1 MDEFEEVYERQ
12 LAPLLRPHGLQALR
26 GGDPGGGGHP
36 SAGAPGCGLAS
47 GAAATATDVWDGARP
62 WAALAFRYR
71 TPTGPGHTTAAKGT
85 SAEAG
90 TGNRLGVWHTLDL
103 SDGLP
108 SGTVQSVCQD
118 RQGQM
123 WFGSIGGGVSRYDGE
138 LFTTFTTRDGLAGN
152 DVLCILEDRSG
163 RLWVGTADGVSRW
176 DGQRF
181 VNFSPDYEQMRE
193 D

>member
-1 MDEFEEVYERQ
+1 MSGTGPD
-12 LAPLLRPHGLQALR
+12 HGLRWRFEL
-26 GGDPGGGGHP
+26 
-36 SAGAPGCGLAS
+36 
-47 GAAATATDVWDGARP
+47 
-62 WAALAFRYR
+62 YR

-103 SDGLP
+103 SGRP
-108 SGTVQSVCQD
+108 SV
-118 RQGQM
+118 
-123 WFGSIGGGVSRYDGE
+123 
-138 LFTTFTTRDGLAGN
+138 RDGPVGLSGPAGA
-152 DVLCILEDRSG
+152 DVVRVHRG
-163 RLWVGTADGVSRW
+163 WGGRW

>member
-1 MDEFEEVYERQ
+1 MTTVARLSVWVPPERMDEFEEVYERQ

-62 WAALAFRYR
+62 WAALAFRALS
-71 TPTGPGHTTAAKGT
+71 HTDRPRSHHGGQRHQRRSGDREPVGRMA
-85 SAEAG
+85 
-90 TGNRLGVWHTLDL
+90 RLGPVVR
-103 SDGLP
+103 P
-108 SGTVQSVCQD
+108 SV
-118 RQGQM
+118 
-123 WFGSIGGGVSRYDGE
+123 
-138 LFTTFTTRDGLAGN
+138 RDGPVGLSGPAGA
-152 DVLCILEDRSG
+152 DVVRVHRG
-163 RLWVGTADGVSRW
+163 WGGRW

>member
-1 MDEFEEVYERQ
+1 MKKYTNAISHPCCGRTVCKLFAVETPAAVATRAQARQ
-12 LAPLLRPHGLQALR
+12 DAAWQAALQRLQPMSGTGPDHGLRWRFEL
-26 GGDPGGGGHP
+26 
-36 SAGAPGCGLAS
+36 
-47 GAAATATDVWDGARP
+47 
-62 WAALAFRYR
+62 YR

-152 DVLCILEDRSG
+152 DVLCILENRSG

-176 DGQRF
+176 DGQLF

>member
-1 MDEFEEVYERQ
+1 
-12 LAPLLRPHGLQALR
+12 
-26 GGDPGGGGHP
+26 
-36 SAGAPGCGLAS
+36 
-47 GAAATATDVWDGARP
+47 
-62 WAALAFRYR
+62 
-71 TPTGPGHTTAAKGT
+71 
-85 SAEAG
+85 
-90 TGNRLGVWHTLDL
+90 
-103 SDGLP
+103 
-108 SGTVQSVCQD
+108 
-118 RQGQM
+118 M
-123 WFGSIGGGVSRYDGE
+123 WFGSIGGGVSRHDGE

>member
-1 MDEFEEVYERQ
+1 
-12 LAPLLRPHGLQALR
+12 
-26 GGDPGGGGHP
+26 
-36 SAGAPGCGLAS
+36 
-47 GAAATATDVWDGARP
+47 
-62 WAALAFRYR
+62 
-71 TPTGPGHTTAAKGT
+71 
-85 SAEAG
+85 
-90 TGNRLGVWHTLDL
+90 
-103 SDGLP
+103 
-108 SGTVQSVCQD
+108 
-118 RQGQM
+118 M

-176 DGQRF
+176 DGQLF